1 MKIIFLCSHY
11 DGQFY
16 LYFYRNFIQQIFS
29 MITPVLITLF
39 ERDLNKLTEEITQYP
54 DDSSLWITKEG
65 IKNSGGNLCLHLTGN
80 LQHFIGAVLGDT
92 GYIRNREAEFN
103 LKNISKQK
111 LLNEIEN
118 AKAAVKE
125 GLELTS
131 KNQLQKPYPLP
142 IDGETV
148 TTEYYLLSLL
158 AHLNYH
164 IGQINYHRR
173 LLVTPQ

>member
-1 MKIIFLCSHY
+1 
-11 DGQFY
+11 
-16 LYFYRNFIQQIFS
+16 

-39 ERDLNKLTEEITQYP
+39 EKDLTKLTEEINQYP
-54 DDSSLWITKEG
+54 DDASLWVVKDG

-80 LQHFIGAVLGDT
+80 LQHFIGAILGDT

-103 LKNISKQK
+103 LKNISKAK

-118 AKAAVKE
+118 TKMAVKE

-131 KNQLQKPYPLP
+131 KKVLEKSYPLP
-142 IDGETV
+142 INGETV
-148 TTEYYLLSLL
+148 TTEYFLLYLL

-164 IGQINYHRR
+164 IGQINYIRR
-173 LLVTPQ
+173 IVTAVPVA

>member
-1 MKIIFLCSHY
+1 MKIIFLCSYY
-11 DGQFY
+11 DGQFS

-80 LQHFIGAVLGDT
+80 LQHFIGAVLGET

-131 KNQLQKPYPLP
+131 KNQLAKPYPLP

-148 TTEYYLLSLL
+148 TTEYYLLHLL